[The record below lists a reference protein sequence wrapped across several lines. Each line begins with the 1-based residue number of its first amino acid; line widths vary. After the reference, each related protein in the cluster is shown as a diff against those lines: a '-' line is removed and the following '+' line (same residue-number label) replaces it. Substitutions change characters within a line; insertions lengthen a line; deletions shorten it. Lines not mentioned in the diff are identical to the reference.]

1 MASAMRAEAS
11 PHESFERALRA
22 SVGTAQTWTERL
34 DVDPEHARHA
44 PNRASR
50 EVRSGHYV
58 PVAPEALA
66 NPRLRVASASCA
78 EAIGFALG
86 DVDVSSD
93 DSVFVRYFSGDVDVG
108 RGSGLRSWATPYALS
123 IMGSRMTSN
132 CPFGNGNGYGDGRAI
147 SVGEM
152 VNPVTGARHELQLK
166 GGGRTPFCR
175 GADGRAVLRSSIREF
190 LASEAMHALGVDT
203 TRALCLIE
211 SERGTTARR
220 PWYSE
225 RSDEEYAK
233 RVPSEDDP
241 RLRSYSPERRREI
254 VEELRRQKRDPDIM
268 IEEPCAITTR
278 VAPSFMRVGHIDLFS
293 RRATARG
300 ATALQKEQLEK
311 IVRHAA
317 FREFPETIEEHGD
330 DMHEVTRA
338 MLEKSGEK
346 IAKMVAGWLRVG
358 FCQGNFNADNCLVGG
373 RTMDYGPFGFMDR
386 YDPGFAKWTGS
397 GDHFAFMAQ
406 PEAGLTNFAVLAVSC
421 APLLKGGSNEAQE
434 IVRKMQGIFVRE
446 VDDAFRCK
454 LGFASEASSD
464 VASDLFRSEDGLER
478 LMYDDQADW
487 TLTWRQ
493 LAECA
498 EVTDASDDEALLK
511 PLLSKCFYGAG
522 TMCAAR
528 KAKWCAFIRRWRRA
542 LEASGTSLADAAK
555 RMRSVNPKY
564 ILREHLLVDAY
575 TKAASG
581 DFSMV
586 HELFA
591 VTQHPYGGEGDTAE
605 FDAKYYVKAPETAL
619 TSGGVAFMS

>member
-1 MASAMRAEAS
+1 MTSTTTCAY
-11 PHESFERALRA
+11 PTFDDALRA
-22 SVGTAQTWTERL
+22 TTSSAQTWTRDL
-34 DVDPEHARHA
+34 DVDPDWERNA
-44 PNRASR
+44 PNRRSR

-58 PVAPEALA
+58 PVTPERLEAPRG
-66 NPRLRVASASCA
+66 RLASASCA
-78 EAIGFALG
+78 REIGFALSG
-86 DVDVSSD
+86 EDLNNPRST
-93 DSVFVRYFSGDVDVG
+93 FVRYFSGDVEGIDG
-108 RGSGLRSWATPYALS
+108 GIGGMKTWATPYALS

-152 VNPVTGARHELQLK
+152 INPVTGARHELQLK

-211 SERGTTARR
+211 SERGSTARR
-220 PWYSE
+220 PWYSS

-241 RLRSYSPERRREI
+241 RLRSYSPEQRKDIIDQLKRE
-254 VEELRRQKRDPDIM
+254 KRDPDIM

-278 VAPSFMRVGHIDLFS
+278 VAPSFMRIGHIDLFS
-293 RRATARG
+293 RRATASG

-317 FREFPETIEEHGD
+317 FREFPETIEQHGD
-330 DMHEVTRA
+330 DTAAMTRA
-338 MLEKSGEK
+338 MLEKSGAK

-358 FCQGNFNADNCLVGG
+358 FAQGNFNADNCLVGG

-397 GDHFAFMAQ
+397 GEHFAFMAQ
-406 PEAGLTNFAVLAVSC
+406 PDAGITNFAVLAVSC
-421 APLLKGGSNEAQE
+421 APLLKGGSKEAQD
-434 IVRKMQGIFVRE
+434 IVRDAQPVFARA
-446 VDDAFRCK
+446 VDDTFRTK
-454 LGFASEASSD
+454 LGFASESSMD
-464 VASDLFRSEDGLER
+464 VARELFRAEDGLER
-478 LMYDDQADW
+478 LMYEDRADW
-487 TLTWRQ
+487 TMTWRQ

-498 EVTDASDDEALLK
+498 EVSDANDDAALLA
-511 PLLSKCFYGAG
+511 PLLSRCFYGG
-522 TMCAAR
+522 GIMCDGR
-528 KAKWCAFIRRWRRA
+528 KTKWLSFIRRWRTA

-555 RMRSVNPKY
+555 AMRAANPKY
-564 ILREHLLVDAY
+564 VLREHLLVEAY
-575 TKAASG
+575 TKASSG

-586 HELFA
+586 NELFA
-591 VTQHPYGGEGDTAE
+591 LTQHPYGGDGDTAE
-605 FDAKYYVKAPETAL
+605 FDAKYYVKAPEEAL
-619 TSGGVAFMS
+619 TSGGTAFMS